1 MMEYQ
6 HCFIPEDM
14 GELKCEPE
22 HLGFVGDTIGLPEL
36 TEAVRGALDGSC
48 YSDVKSLIDDMCM
61 AGLKV
66 ELGDH
71 CKMQSI
77 TGTFDVDPIQPR
89 KNNYYFIVKK
99 EIALRVKNRVS

>member
-1 MMEYQ
+1 
-6 HCFIPEDM
+6 
-14 GELKCEPE
+14 
-22 HLGFVGDTIGLPEL
+22 
-36 TEAVRGALDGSC
+36 
-48 YSDVKSLIDDMCM
+48 MCM